1 LEITLCNGDGVPVTC
16 SASGSINWTGPSV
29 GPAVMKQ
36 VAVTYEYERT
46 VPEPSILALL
56 GIGLAGIGAVR
67 RKKLAT

>member
-1 LEITLCNGDGVPVTC
+1 
-16 SASGSINWTGPSV
+16 
-29 GPAVMKQ
+29 MKQ